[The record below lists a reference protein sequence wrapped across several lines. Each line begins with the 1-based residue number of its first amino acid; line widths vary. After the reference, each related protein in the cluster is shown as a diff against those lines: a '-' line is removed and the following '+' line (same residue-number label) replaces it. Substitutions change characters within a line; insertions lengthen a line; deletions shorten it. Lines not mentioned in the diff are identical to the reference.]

1 MLKKAQCHKEYHFYC
16 CFKEMIQSVLPDHMH
31 LGKMRWVIS
40 VSRSLQENWS
50 RSLTLVLLWFFV
62 LFCFVLSVY
71 WNFVIVLVFLFSQN
85 VALDLYRLLTKCSW
99 SSVQIQYSHCL
110 VKMEA
115 VEGCCMVKTCSL
127 SWMLVFHLSS
137 LRHYLYSPS
146 HFWWIRILHAQRWS
160 LLDRID
166 FFLRVNAEEGGLCEE
181 DYILHFHRFYVEVI
195 DSFWWY
201 VFELLILWASF
212 SLDMLFWHNFQIGLS
227 LKNKHGTW
235 TISFHP
241 QPHSVTI
248 SAWRRSR
255 ACVLWRDFVGFRL

>member
-1 MLKKAQCHKEYHFYC
+1 MSTIFIAVSKRWSSLFSPTTCIWARCGEWAVRSVSVEACRRIEVGLWLLFYC
-16 CFKEMIQSVLPDHMH
+16 VCVFFFCCCSFFQFIGIL
-31 LGKMRWVIS
+31 
-40 VSRSLQENWS
+40 SLFW
-50 RSLTLVLLWFFV
+50 
-62 LFCFVLSVY
+62 
-71 WNFVIVLVFLFSQN
+71 FLFSQN
-85 VALDLYRLLTKCSW
+85 VALGLYRLLTKCSW

-146 HFWWIRILHAQRWS
+146 HFWWIRILHAQRCS
-160 LLDRID
+160 LLGRVD
-166 FFLRVNAEEGGLCEE
+166 FFLRVNAGEGGLCEE

-201 VFELLILWASF
+201 VFKLSILWASF